1 MSLREIGRAL
11 AHYTVVAIPAA
22 CAAVVVPIPFD
33 GLAKTA
39 ATADAVIITGWATTA
54 ALDAM
59 AARAARK
66 AASS

>member
-1 MSLREIGRAL
+1 MSMREIGRAL

-39 ATADAVIITGWATTA
+39 ATADAVIVTGWAATVLLDTVTA
-54 ALDAM
+54 
-59 AARAARK
+59 RVKGGRR
-66 AASS
+66 